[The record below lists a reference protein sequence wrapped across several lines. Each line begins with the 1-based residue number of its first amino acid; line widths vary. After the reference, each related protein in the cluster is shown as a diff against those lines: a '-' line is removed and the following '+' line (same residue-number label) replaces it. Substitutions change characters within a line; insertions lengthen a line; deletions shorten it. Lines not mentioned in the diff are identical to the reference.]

1 MYAMARRLAIVN
13 QVPLYLE
20 TGSGFENDFFR
31 RKFELDK
38 FNVAGEKIALPSIS
52 KRGKAISIAAN
63 ALLPF
68 SLRRTYHDMSWQFD
82 PRYLK
87 LTARRPI
94 VLEGYWQDERYF
106 EDIRPELKRDLT
118 FRQPHSDANQKL
130 ACEMRRGE
138 SIAVHLRQLH
148 GQPAGAQQVLTHI
161 RHLPEEYY
169 RAAIAKI
176 KERTKNPH
184 IYVFSDKQ
192 EISPSFLAGEDVTR
206 VLNKGEDA
214 TYEDLWLMSQ
224 CYHFVLAN
232 STFSWWGAWLGRSSD
247 SIVVS
252 PSVAEWALSS
262 KLPSEWAAIEWSSRS

>member
-1 MYAMARRLAIVN
+1 MTDQPSVTVRIRGGVGNQLFMYAMARRLAIVN

-138 SIAVHLRQLH
+138 C
-148 GQPAGAQQVLTHI
+148 GTPPPAS
-161 RHLPEEYY
+161 
-169 RAAIAKI
+169 RAASRRAASS
-176 KERTKNPH
+176 H
-184 IYVFSDKQ
+184 AY
-192 EISPSFLAGEDVTR
+192 
-206 VLNKGEDA
+206 
-214 TYEDLWLMSQ
+214 
-224 CYHFVLAN
+224 
-232 STFSWWGAWLGRSSD
+232 STSS
-247 SIVVS
+247 
-252 PSVAEWALSS
+252 
-262 KLPSEWAAIEWSSRS
+262 